1 MFTAT
6 SSATYSA
13 TTSATGSGSGTG
25 NTEIE
30 ALIAANSAANNAA
43 FSAARDAIT
52 TISNDFVSDT
62 SLILLETTVYPSDL
76 NIMKTFNY
84 YWDKYPNLFGTIQ
97 IIYTDVDENGNI
109 ITDNTKIIE
118 NNIKYLNEYYNKGYR
133 VFIGFDRST
142 ILAGVLPW
150 FENVGTKAKGISLNS
165 SSSSLDFPKPVY
177 RLQIGDS
184 KIIDSLK
191 FILTNAS
198 KIYYIYGEGELATI
212 IVLNYLELL
221 YPGRIIPFP
230 VKPNSSN
237 LTLENIKNLYKDV
250 DDKSVSIMYMFA
262 NTQQTDFVN
271 LFNDI
276 YPMPTTTF
284 DIVLTDYP
292 KIKETSKNALVNKY
306 NYLAN
311 VSFSTSELFREGLE
325 SLKEL
330 FSTYVPNALLLS
342 NNLSVN
348 QGVTSLPA
356 DNSILQFNEN
366 NDIKYFTFLNTI
378 YSKDDKGEYYYK
390 QEFYSIYDPIVG
402 TQLFYVNP
410 PL

>member
-6 SSATYSA
+6 ASATYSA
-13 TTSATGSGSGTG
+13 TTSGTASGTG
-25 NTEIE
+25 NTELE
-30 ALIAANSAANNAA
+30 ALNAANNAA
-43 FSAARDAIT
+43 LTATQDAIA
-52 TISNDFVSDT
+52 TIQNTIVSST
-62 SLILLETTVYPSDL
+62 SLLLLEKTNTFDITVSE
-76 NIMKTFNY
+76 TFNY
-84 YWDKYPNLFGTIQ
+84 YWDKYPDLFGKIQ

-133 VFIGFDRST
+133 VFIGFSRST

-177 RLQIGDS
+177 RLQIDDN
-184 KIIDSLK
+184 KIIDSLN

-198 KIYYIYGEGELATI
+198 KIYYIYGEGEVATI
-212 IVLNYLELL
+212 NVLNYLELL

-230 VKPNSSN
+230 VKPDSSN

-262 NTQQTDFVN
+262 NTQQKDFVN
-271 LFNDI
+271 LFNDS

-284 DIVLTDYP
+284 DIVLSNYP
-292 KIKETSKNALVNKY
+292 KINETSKNALINKF
-306 NYLAN
+306 NYLVN
-311 VSFSTSELFREGLE
+311 VSFSTAELFREGLE

-330 FSTYVPNALLLS
+330 FSTYVPNALLLI
-342 NNLSVN
+342 NNLAVN

-378 YSKDDKGEYYYK
+378 YSKTDKGEYYYK
-390 QEFYSIYDPIVG
+390 QEFYSIYDPIVDR
-402 TQLFYVNP
+402 QLFYVNP
-410 PL
+410 PLSTF